1 VVPAVL
7 KASGVM
13 DILDLSVYPFG
24 NSYYATK
31 TCGKGPYSSDERHCW
46 YKHCVAAESPSS
58 DCFQPASIVAQHG
71 EVEKDINVIEA
82 CAVVLNPSWKA
93 YWPFIECMERE
104 YSKASLPSCAGDLGL
119 DAEAISACANGP
131 DGQAAE
137 VKMAKATPDH
147 PGVPYILVNG
157 KALDDPQGLLQAI
170 CTAYTGDKPEGC
182 SDAIPAGVKKSN
194 SSVSIV
200 V

>member
-1 VVPAVL
+1 
-7 KASGVM
+7 M

-24 NSYYATK
+24 NSYYATEA
-31 TCGKGPYSSDERHCW
+31 CGKGPYDSDERHCW

-58 DCFQPASIVAQHG
+58 DCFRPGTIVAQHG
-71 EVEKDINVIEA
+71 DTERNINTIEA
-82 CAVVLNPSWKA
+82 CAVVLNPSWKT

-104 YSKASLPSCAGDLGL
+104 YSTGALPSCAANLGV
-119 DAEAISACANGP
+119 DAKAISACADGP
-131 DGQAAE
+131 DGEAAE

-157 KALDDPQGLLQAI
+157 KVLDDPQGLLQAI
-170 CTAYTGDKPEGC
+170 CTAYTGEKPTGC
-182 SDAIPAGVKKSN
+182 SDAIPVGDTN
-194 SSVSIV
+194 SKSIV